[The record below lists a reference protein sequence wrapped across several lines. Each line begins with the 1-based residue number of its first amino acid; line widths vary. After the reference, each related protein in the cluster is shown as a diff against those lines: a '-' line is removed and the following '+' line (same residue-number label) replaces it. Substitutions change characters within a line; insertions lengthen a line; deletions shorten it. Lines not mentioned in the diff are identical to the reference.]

1 MQQQINT
8 VYNPSLFLPQQPMAS
23 ISMSDRGLSE
33 SDTLTEV
40 HDYVNA
46 VVLNKAGEA
55 LILEGSPDGRG
66 WASWHMIGRSIQL
79 GEDPI
84 LAVQQDLL
92 ERTGYKSNQWL
103 FLGAYTIGH
112 NQIDRN
118 EIDRDQPTGA
128 GYFFCAHN
136 IHPATPLVSP
146 HENLRLK
153 WVTKKELKQALLDGR
168 IAVINHAIAAYMALT
183 LCDLAEY

>member
-1 MQQQINT
+1 MQQQIDT
-8 VYNPSLFLPQQPMAS
+8 VYNPSPFLPQQPLAN
-23 ISMSDRGLSE
+23 ISMSDRGLSK
-33 SDTLTEV
+33 SGTLTEV

-46 VVLNKAGEA
+46 IVLNKAGEA
-55 LILEGSPDGRG
+55 LIMEGSPDGRG
-66 WASWHMIGRSIQL
+66 WASWHMIGRNIQL

-103 FLGAYTIGH
+103 FLGAYTIDH
-112 NQIDRN
+112 N
-118 EIDRDQPTGA
+118 QPTGA
-128 GYFFCAHN
+128 GYFFCAHK
-136 IHPATPLVSP
+136 IYQVMPLVSP

-183 LCDLAEY
+183 LCELAAD